1 MKYGADV
8 VVDVA
13 LKLQEHNTDRA
24 IRFDTTQGIIIGD
37 TNLGDLKTFL
47 TIYCS
52 NDSVHQELALE
63 LDMDFQMVVNA
74 TFKNFV
80 IYAQANSGKVAN
92 TVVATDNVN
101 MMYHDYDSLLTA
113 VLNSFVTDF
122 NMSHSNG
129 IDLKQKYPT
138 LKFVAGML
146 QATLLTPF

>member
-1 MKYGADV
+1 MKYGANV

-13 LKLQEHNTDRA
+13 LKLQEQNTDRA
-24 IRFDTTQGIIIGD
+24 VRFDTTQGIIIGD

-52 NDSVHQELALE
+52 NESVHQELALE

-80 IYAQANSGKVAN
+80 VYAQASSAKVAH
-92 TVVATDNVN
+92 TVVATDNVS

-122 NMSHSNG
+122 NMSHSSG